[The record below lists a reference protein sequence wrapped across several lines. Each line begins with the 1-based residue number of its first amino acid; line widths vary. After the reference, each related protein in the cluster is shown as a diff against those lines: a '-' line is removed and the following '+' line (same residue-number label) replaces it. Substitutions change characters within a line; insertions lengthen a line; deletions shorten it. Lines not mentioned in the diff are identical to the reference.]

1 MRPSLVAST
10 IKARFDNDFRRS
22 MYIVGSPGLG
32 KTQLPRQVAEELGV
46 GFQCIHVPTLQPE
59 DCGLPIVNAKR
70 DSVSFLVPGEKFP
83 FEGSR
88 WPERGILV
96 LDELAQA
103 DNALQ
108 KIMANLMQE
117 REMHGRK
124 LMDGWMIIA
133 TGNRATDRA
142 GANRILSHLRNRMT
156 TYEFEPHLDDWCA
169 WALDNGIKPEVI
181 QFLRFRPNLLSDFD
195 AQRDINP
202 TPRAWSEGVSEALG
216 VVPSDAEFETFKGD
230 VGEGAAG
237 EFLGFLGIYRKLPD
251 PDVVLLHPDTHEVPS
266 DPATLYAL
274 AGALAHRASDVNA
287 DRILTYGKRM
297 PPEFCV
303 LLVRDGVKKN
313 PKFAQSKAFTN
324 WSMKE
329 GANILL

>member
-1 MRPSLVAST
+1 MRPSLIADT
-10 IKARFDNDFRRS
+10 IRARIKNNINRP

-32 KTQLPRQVAEELGV
+32 KTQLPKQVAEDLGI
-46 GFQCIHVPTLQPE
+46 GFQCIHVPTMQPE

-70 DSVSFLVPGEKFP
+70 DSVSFVVPGEKFP
-83 FEGSR
+83 FEGSD
-88 WPERGILV
+88 WPDEGLLV

-124 LMDGWMIIA
+124 LKKGWTLIA
-133 TGNRATDRA
+133 TGNRSSDRA

-156 TYEFEPHLDDWCA
+156 TYEFEAHLDDWCN
-169 WALDNGIKPEVI
+169 WALANDIQPEVV
-181 QFLRFRPNLLSDFD
+181 QFIRWRPDLLSDFD

-202 TPRAWSEGVSEALG
+202 TPRAWSEGVSVSLG
-216 VVPSDAEFETFKGD
+216 VVPSEAEFETFKGD

-237 EFLGFLGIYRKLPD
+237 EFLGFLKIYRQLPD
-251 PDVVLLHPDTHEVPS
+251 PDVVLMKPDTHEVPS

-274 AGALAHRASDVNA
+274 TGALAHRASDTNA
-287 DRILTYGKRM
+287 ERVLTYGKRM

-303 LLVRDGVKKN
+303 LLVRDAVAKS
-313 PKFAQSKAFTN
+313 PKFQKTKAFRDWAITD
-324 WSMKE
+324 
-329 GANILL
+329 GAKILI